1 MSKIALDLKVGK
13 IPVTFTRDAEGQ
25 LFGEMQQV
33 DPAFG
38 KIHERAT
45 VANLLG
51 VKLRHSR
58 YARSDGWIAGS
69 RH

>member
-1 MSKIALDLKVGK
+1 
-13 IPVTFTRDAEGQ
+13 VTFTRDAEGQ